1 VDGLGDLVSRSGI
14 FNYFLKILYKI
25 IVDSNS
31 ATIFVIRNE

>member
-1 VDGLGDLVSRSGI
+1 MEGLGDLVLRSGI

-31 ATIFVIRNE
+31 ATIFVIRNK